1 MKRLHDLLARPIV
14 RIISLAALI
23 VGLLT
28 LVIVTN
34 VARLTAHS
42 NAQSIP
48 ASQAAAIVKNGQ
60 ARSIEV
66 QLDRAYVRT
75 DDAEY
80 VFVKDREASVPQMLV
95 TLGVSSAD
103 LSTLT
108 YTVAEGAAVPWGDL
122 VPTLALTLLLG
133 GVLLMTMRRSGN
145 GPSLG
150 FGRSKARRFVG
161 QAQQVTFDD
170 VAGAAE
176 AKEELLE
183 IVDFLKSP
191 EKFHKMGARIP
202 KGVLLVGPPGTGKTL
217 ISRAVAGE
225 AHVPFFSISG
235 SEFVEMF
242 VGVGAS
248 RVRDLF
254 EQAKKQAPSIIF
266 IDEIDAVGRKRS
278 SGNGGGAHDEREQ
291 TLNQVLVEMDGFE
304 GNKHVIVLAA
314 TNRPDV
320 LDPALLRPGRFDRQ
334 VTLANPDVKERT
346 AILTVHARG
355 KPLMP
360 EVQLETLARSTPGFS
375 GADLANLVNEA
386 AILAVRRNRPTIGM
400 LELQEA
406 IDRVIAGPQK

>member
-1 MKRLHDLLARPIV
+1 MKRLHHLLARPVV
-14 RIISLAALI
+14 RIISLAVLI
-23 VGLLT
+23 VSIAT

-34 VARLTAHS
+34 VARVTAHS
-42 NAQSIP
+42 GARSIP
-48 ASQAAAIVKNGQ
+48 ASQAAAIVKSGQ

-95 TLGVSSAD
+95 TLGVSSTD

-108 YTVAEGAAVPWGDL
+108 YTVAEASAMPWADI
-122 VPTLALTLLLG
+122 VPTLLLSLLLG
-133 GVLLMTMRRSGN
+133 GVLLVTLRRGSN
-145 GPSLG
+145 GPGMG
-150 FGRSKARRFVG
+150 FGRSRARRFVG

-183 IVDFLKSP
+183 IVEFLKSP
-191 EKFHKMGARIP
+191 EKFHAMGARIP

-254 EQAKKQAPSIIF
+254 E
-266 IDEIDAVGRKRS
+266 
-278 SGNGGGAHDEREQ
+278 
-291 TLNQVLVEMDGFE
+291 
-304 GNKHVIVLAA
+304 
-314 TNRPDV
+314 
-320 LDPALLRPGRFDRQ
+320 
-334 VTLANPDVKERT
+334 
-346 AILTVHARG
+346 
-355 KPLMP
+355 
-360 EVQLETLARSTPGFS
+360 
-375 GADLANLVNEA
+375 
-386 AILAVRRNRPTIGM
+386 
-400 LELQEA
+400 
-406 IDRVIAGPQK
+406 